1 MIGQG
6 KTVDGEGHQSNIQT
20 AKWCHRPA
28 PAHRGA
34 ENYCEIPGHHLQPTQ
49 DANFTDCERKVSQG
63 VGGLCNVSSG
73 ENNVSGMAG
82 EQPFAL
88 LAPNLC
94 SRALPQ
100 FGLCLFFSE

>member
-1 MIGQG
+1 M
-6 KTVDGEGHQSNIQT
+6 
-20 AKWCHRPA
+20 
-28 PAHRGA
+28 
-34 ENYCEIPGHHLQPTQ
+34 
-49 DANFTDCERKVSQG
+49 SQG

-94 SRALPQ
+94 SRALRH
-100 FGLCLFFSE
+100 FGLCLFFSEQLVDGVVLQLWAVALIGE

>member
-1 MIGQG
+1 M
-6 KTVDGEGHQSNIQT
+6 
-20 AKWCHRPA
+20 
-28 PAHRGA
+28 
-34 ENYCEIPGHHLQPTQ
+34 
-49 DANFTDCERKVSQG
+49 SQG

-94 SRALPQ
+94 SRALRQ
-100 FGLCLFFSE
+100 FGLWLFTEELVDGVVLQRLAVALIGESVYGGILWRRCMANLHTEAVVCDSCNSKRKKEVERFSPT